1 MCRFAAYSGPGRPIS
16 YLAIDAPQAI
26 QRQSCAACEGKTRV
40 NGDGFGLGWY
50 DLERRP
56 FLFRDTNPAWADEN
70 FEAISRSIVAPLYF
84 VHCRA
89 ATGTETA
96 RSNCHPFRHGQ
107 FLFMHN
113 GQIGGYADVRRSVE
127 ALIDDALYSARRGT
141 SDSEVIFLAAVSRIA
156 TLGVAEAVA
165 SVVRDI
171 LSLQSRNGVRSPI
184 RFSAV
189 LSDGET
195 LWAFRWASDGRPPS
209 LYTRSDNGEVVIAS
223 EPIDQDRANWTPVPS
238 GSLTQITR
246 GRITGRQGFDPA
258 SDRAA
263 TVSGEYGE
271 ALMGVLP

>member
-26 QRQSCAACEGKTRV
+26 QRQSCAAFEGKTRV

-50 DLERRP
+50 DLQRNA

-96 RSNCHPFRHGQ
+96 RSNCHPFRHGT

-113 GQIGGYADVRRSVE
+113 GQIGGYGRVRRSVE
-127 ALIDDALYSARRGT
+127 SLITDELYGARRGT
-141 SDSEVIFLAAVSRIA
+141 SDSEAVFLAAVSRIDK
-156 TLGVAEAVA
+156 LGIPGAIA
-165 SVVRDI
+165 SVLLDI
-171 LSLQSRNGVRSPI
+171 LTFQRRSNVRSPI

-189 LSDGET
+189 LADGET
-195 LWAFRWASDGRPPS
+195 LWAFRWASDCRPPS
-209 LYTRSDNGEVVIAS
+209 LYTRSDNGEVVVAS
-223 EPIDQDRANWTPVPS
+223 EPIDQERLGWTPVPA
-238 GSLTQITR
+238 GSLTLISK
-246 GRITGRQGFDPA
+246 GRIIQQQVFDPSLDA
-258 SDRAA
+258 GAPNPVDC
-263 TVSGEYGE
+263 GQ
-271 ALMGVLP
+271 VLAG